1 MSDLDEVNGLI
12 AKGDKEKAIPLLA
25 SMLLKNKDKVEAWF
39 LLGELIDDPSRKKYC
54 YKQVLRLVP
63 DHSQASTRL
72 QKLEYLPAGEIQMTG
87 SEDIR
92 TQTKIHLKKLPQNA
106 GYVRNQNLYSPIRNS
121 SGDRE
126 VITYIIGSIVAF
138 LIILYA
144 IAKSDETSNNNTI
157 LYVGLIFLI
166 LNAVLIIGSVGNKHR
181 G

>member
-25 SMLLKNKDKVEAWF
+25 SILLKNKDNVEAWF
-39 LLGELIDDPSRKKYC
+39 LLGELIDDPSRKKDC

-72 QKLEYLPAGEIQMTG
+72 QKLEYPPAEEIQTTG
-87 SEDIR
+87 SEA
-92 TQTKIHLKKLPQNA
+92 TKTPTKIQFRKLPQNA
-106 GYVRNQNLYSPIRNS
+106 GYVRNQNLYSPIQNS
-121 SGDRE
+121 SSGE
-126 VITYIIGSIVAF
+126 VITYVIGSIVAF

-144 IAKSDETSNNNTI
+144 IAKSDESSNNNTI

-166 LNAVLIIGSVGNKHR
+166 LIAVLIIGAVGNKHR

>member
-1 MSDLDEVNGLI
+1 MSDLDEVNGFI

-25 SMLLKNKDKVEAWF
+25 SILLKNKDNVEAWF
-39 LLGELIDDPSRKKYC
+39 LLGELIDDPSRKKFC

-72 QKLEYLPAGEIQMTG
+72 QKLESPPAEEIQTTG
-87 SEDIR
+87 SENTR
-92 TQTKIHLKKLPQNA
+92 TQTKIRLKKLPQNL
-106 GYVRNQNLYSPIRNS
+106 GYVRNQNLYSPIHNS
-121 SGDRE
+121 SENRE
-126 VITYIIGSIVAF
+126 VIAYVIGGIVAF

-144 IAKSDETSNNNTI
+144 IATRDEFSNNNII

-166 LNAVLIIGSVGNKHR
+166 LIAALIVGSVANKHR